1 MAGLFHFMARGP
13 SFARMDENTAMYVKQ
28 CRTSA
33 TNTPMSMAS
42 MEHVSTKYEG
52 MPMWQT

>member
-1 MAGLFHFMARGP
+1 MARGP